1 MKKTFVG
8 AVAALL
14 FMFCFSL
21 HPVSA
26 QAAEHMLQMENDE
39 WVCYTAGQRDNSYT
53 GMAVNEYGWWYLTD
67 GEIDRDYTGMACNE
81 YGWWYMNN
89 GALDLSYTGIADVNG
104 EPWYVVNGTIDFSY
118 NGMVNASGSWWY
130 LNQNKV
136 DTDFTG
142 LALNEYG
149 WWYINAGE
157 IDFSYTGLGYNEYGW
172 WYVDNGTVDLSY
184 TGMAQLGY
192 DWWYVT
198 NGVLDRDYTG
208 MTVYD
213 GNWYYLINGFLDRS
227 YEGLADNEYGWWY
240 ISNGTIDFT
249 YNGMAANEYGWWYV
263 SSGGVDGTFTGVA
276 SNSYGSWYFENGTI
290 NYNYDGEYTYVGI
303 TYIVKNGLATPLQK
317 SSVGIDVSKHNGE
330 IDWDAVKADGIKF
343 AIIRVGYGNDDT
355 DQDDVWAVRNMQE
368 CERVGIP
375 YGVYLYSYA
384 VNEDEANSE
393 ANHILRMLQG
403 FNPVLG
409 VYIDIEDTEY
419 YNKYD
424 IDPYSSEGR
433 ELITRIAVTVMDRV
447 SRAGYTAG
455 VYANWNYFQN
465 VLIQSEIQAYKWL
478 AWYKEDTSEVPEGD
492 WIMWQYTSTG
502 HVNGIEGNV
511 DMNFWYGF

>member
-1 MKKTFVG
+1 
-8 AVAALL
+8 
-14 FMFCFSL
+14 
-21 HPVSA
+21 
-26 QAAEHMLQMENDE
+26 MLQMENDE
-39 WVCYTAGQRDNSYT
+39 WVCYTGGQRDNSYT

-67 GEIDRDYTGMACNE
+67 GEIDWDYTGMACNE

-149 WWYINAGE
+149 WWYMNAGE

-172 WYVDNGTVDLSY
+172 WYV
-184 TGMAQLGY
+184 
-192 DWWYVT
+192 
-198 NGVLDRDYTG
+198 
-208 MTVYD
+208 
-213 GNWYYLINGFLDRS
+213 
-227 YEGLADNEYGWWY
+227 
-240 ISNGTIDFT
+240 
-249 YNGMAANEYGWWYV
+249 
-263 SSGGVDGTFTGVA
+263 SSGGVDGAFTGVA

-303 TYIVKNGLATPLQK
+303 TYIVKNGLATSLQK

-419 YNKYD
+419 YNEYN

>member
-39 WVCYTAGQRDNSYT
+39 WVCYTDGQRDNSYT

-67 GEIDRDYTGMACNE
+67 GEIDWDYTGMACNE

-149 WWYINAGE
+149 WWYMNAGE

-213 GNWYYLINGFLDRS
+213 GNWYYLINGFLDRC
-227 YEGLADNEYGWWY
+227 YEGLAD
-240 ISNGTIDFT
+240 
-249 YNGMAANEYGWWYV
+249 NEYGWWYV
-263 SSGGVDGTFTGVA
+263 SSGGVDGAFTGVA

-303 TYIVKNGLATPLQK
+303 TYIVKNGLATSLQK

-419 YNKYD
+419 YNEYN

>member
-1 MKKTFVG
+1 
-8 AVAALL
+8 
-14 FMFCFSL
+14 
-21 HPVSA
+21 
-26 QAAEHMLQMENDE
+26 
-39 WVCYTAGQRDNSYT
+39 
-53 GMAVNEYGWWYLTD
+53 
-67 GEIDRDYTGMACNE
+67 MACNE
-81 YGWWYMNN
+81 YGWWNMNN

-149 WWYINAGE
+149 WWYMNAGE

-303 TYIVKNGLATPLQK
+303 TYIVKNGLATSLQK

-419 YNKYD
+419 YNEYN

>member
-39 WVCYTAGQRDNSYT
+39 WVCYTGGQRDNSYT

-67 GEIDRDYTGMACNE
+67 GEIDWDYTGMACNE

-149 WWYINAGE
+149 WWYMNAGE

-240 ISNGTIDFT
+240 
-249 YNGMAANEYGWWYV
+249 V

-303 TYIVKNGLATPLQK
+303 TYIVKNGLATSLQK

>member
-67 GEIDRDYTGMACNE
+67 GEIDWDYTGMACNE

-149 WWYINAGE
+149 WWYMNAGE
-157 IDFSYTGLGYNEYGW
+157 IDFSYTGLGY
-172 WYVDNGTVDLSY
+172 
-184 TGMAQLGY
+184 
-192 DWWYVT
+192 
-198 NGVLDRDYTG
+198 
-208 MTVYD
+208 
-213 GNWYYLINGFLDRS
+213 
-227 YEGLADNEYGWWY
+227 
-240 ISNGTIDFT
+240 
-249 YNGMAANEYGWWYV
+249 NEYGWWYV

-290 NYNYDGEYTYVGI
+290 NYSYDGEYTYVGI
-303 TYIVKNGLATPLQK
+303 TYIVKNGLATSLQK

-419 YNKYD
+419 YNEHN

>member
-39 WVCYTAGQRDNSYT
+39 WVCYTGGQRDNSYT

-67 GEIDRDYTGMACNE
+67 GEIDWDYTGMACNE

-149 WWYINAGE
+149 WWYMNAGE

-213 GNWYYLINGFLDRS
+213 GNWYYLINGFLDRC
-227 YEGLADNEYGWWY
+227 YEGLAD
-240 ISNGTIDFT
+240 
-249 YNGMAANEYGWWYV
+249 NEYGWWYV
-263 SSGGVDGTFTGVA
+263 SSGGVDGAFTGVA

-303 TYIVKNGLATPLQK
+303 TYIVKNGLATSLQK

-419 YNKYD
+419 YNEYN

>member
-1 MKKTFVG
+1 M
-8 AVAALL
+8 
-14 FMFCFSL
+14 
-21 HPVSA
+21 
-26 QAAEHMLQMENDE
+26 
-39 WVCYTAGQRDNSYT
+39 AG
-53 GMAVNEYGWWYLTD
+53 
-67 GEIDRDYTGMACNE
+67 
-81 YGWWYMNN
+81 
-89 GALDLSYTGIADVNG
+89 GI
-104 EPWYVVNGTIDFSY
+104 
-118 NGMVNASGSWWY
+118 
-130 LNQNKV
+130 
-136 DTDFTG
+136 
-142 LALNEYG
+142 
-149 WWYINAGE
+149 
-157 IDFSYTGLGYNEYGW
+157 
-172 WYVDNGTVDLSY
+172 
-184 TGMAQLGY
+184 
-192 DWWYVT
+192 
-198 NGVLDRDYTG
+198 
-208 MTVYD
+208 
-213 GNWYYLINGFLDRS
+213 
-227 YEGLADNEYGWWY
+227 
-240 ISNGTIDFT
+240 FT

>member
-67 GEIDRDYTGMACNE
+67 GEIDWDYTGMACNE

-240 ISNGTIDFT
+240 
-249 YNGMAANEYGWWYV
+249 V

-290 NYNYDGEYTYVGI
+290 NYSYDGEYTYVGI
-303 TYIVKNGLATPLQK
+303 TYIVKNGLATSLQK

-419 YNKYD
+419 YNEYN

-511 DMNFWYGF
+511 DMNFWYRF

>member
-39 WVCYTAGQRDNSYT
+39 WVCYTGGQRDNSYT

-67 GEIDRDYTGMACNE
+67 GEIDWDYTGMACNE

-149 WWYINAGE
+149 WWYMNAGE

-192 DWWYVT
+192 DWWYV
-198 NGVLDRDYTG
+198 
-208 MTVYD
+208 
-213 GNWYYLINGFLDRS
+213 
-227 YEGLADNEYGWWY
+227 
-240 ISNGTIDFT
+240 SNGTIDFT

-303 TYIVKNGLATPLQK
+303 TYIVKNGLAMPLQD

>member
-67 GEIDRDYTGMACNE
+67 GEIDWDYTGMACNE

-240 ISNGTIDFT
+240 
-249 YNGMAANEYGWWYV
+249 V

-303 TYIVKNGLATPLQK
+303 TYIVKNGLATSLQK

-419 YNKYD
+419 YNKYN

>member
-39 WVCYTAGQRDNSYT
+39 WVCYTDGQRDNSYT

-67 GEIDRDYTGMACNE
+67 GEIDWDYTGMACNE

-149 WWYINAGE
+149 WWYMNAGE

-213 GNWYYLINGFLDRS
+213 GNWYYLINGFLDRC
-227 YEGLADNEYGWWY
+227 YEGLAD
-240 ISNGTIDFT
+240 
-249 YNGMAANEYGWWYV
+249 NEYGWWYV
-263 SSGGVDGTFTGVA
+263 SSGGVDGAFTGVA

-303 TYIVKNGLATPLQK
+303 TYIVKNGLATSLQK

-419 YNKYD
+419 YNEYN

-478 AWYKEDTSEVPEGD
+478 ALYKEDTSEVPEGD

>member
-1 MKKTFVG
+1 MN
-8 AVAALL
+8 
-14 FMFCFSL
+14 M
-21 HPVSA
+21 
-26 QAAEHMLQMENDE
+26 
-39 WVCYTAGQRDNSYT
+39 AG
-53 GMAVNEYGWWYLTD
+53 G
-67 GEIDRDYTGMACNE
+67 
-81 YGWWYMNN
+81 
-89 GALDLSYTGIADVNG
+89 
-104 EPWYVVNGTIDFSY
+104 
-118 NGMVNASGSWWY
+118 
-130 LNQNKV
+130 
-136 DTDFTG
+136 
-142 LALNEYG
+142 
-149 WWYINAGE
+149 
-157 IDFSYTGLGYNEYGW
+157 
-172 WYVDNGTVDLSY
+172 
-184 TGMAQLGY
+184 
-192 DWWYVT
+192 
-198 NGVLDRDYTG
+198 
-208 MTVYD
+208 
-213 GNWYYLINGFLDRS
+213 
-227 YEGLADNEYGWWY
+227 
-240 ISNGTIDFT
+240 
-249 YNGMAANEYGWWYV
+249 
-263 SSGGVDGTFTGVA
+263 SGGVDMDFTGVA

-303 TYIVKNGLATPLQK
+303 TYIVKNGMATALQN

-419 YNKYD
+419 YNEYN

-465 VLIQSEIQAYKWL
+465 VLIQSEIEAYKWL

>member
-39 WVCYTAGQRDNSYT
+39 WVCYTGGQRDNSYT

-67 GEIDRDYTGMACNE
+67 GEIDWDYTGMACNE

-149 WWYINAGE
+149 WWYMNAGE

-172 WYVDNGTVDLSY
+172 WYV
-184 TGMAQLGY
+184 
-192 DWWYVT
+192 
-198 NGVLDRDYTG
+198 
-208 MTVYD
+208 
-213 GNWYYLINGFLDRS
+213 
-227 YEGLADNEYGWWY
+227 
-240 ISNGTIDFT
+240 
-249 YNGMAANEYGWWYV
+249 
-263 SSGGVDGTFTGVA
+263 SSGGVDGAFTGVA

-303 TYIVKNGLATPLQK
+303 TYIVKNGLATSLQK

-419 YNKYD
+419 YNEYN

>member
-67 GEIDRDYTGMACNE
+67 GEIDWDYTGMACNE

-149 WWYINAGE
+149 WWYMNAGE

-213 GNWYYLINGFLDRS
+213 GNWYYLINGFLDRC
-227 YEGLADNEYGWWY
+227 YEGLAD
-240 ISNGTIDFT
+240 
-249 YNGMAANEYGWWYV
+249 NEYGWWYV
-263 SSGGVDGTFTGVA
+263 SSGGVDGAFTGVA

-303 TYIVKNGLATPLQK
+303 TYIVKNGLATSLQK

-419 YNKYD
+419 YNEYN

>member
-67 GEIDRDYTGMACNE
+67 GEIDWDYTGMACNE

-149 WWYINAGE
+149 WWYMNAGE

-240 ISNGTIDFT
+240 
-249 YNGMAANEYGWWYV
+249 V

-303 TYIVKNGLATPLQK
+303 TYIVKNGLATSLQK

>member
-39 WVCYTAGQRDNSYT
+39 WVCYTGGQRDNSYT

-67 GEIDRDYTGMACNE
+67 GEIDWDYTGMACNE

-149 WWYINAGE
+149 WWYMNAGE

-240 ISNGTIDFT
+240 
-249 YNGMAANEYGWWYV
+249 V

-290 NYNYDGEYTYVGI
+290 NYSYDGEYTYVGI
-303 TYIVKNGLATPLQK
+303 TYIVKNGLATSLQK

>member
-1 MKKTFVG
+1 
-8 AVAALL
+8 
-14 FMFCFSL
+14 
-21 HPVSA
+21 
-26 QAAEHMLQMENDE
+26 
-39 WVCYTAGQRDNSYT
+39 
-53 GMAVNEYGWWYLTD
+53 
-67 GEIDRDYTGMACNE
+67 
-81 YGWWYMNN
+81 
-89 GALDLSYTGIADVNG
+89 
-104 EPWYVVNGTIDFSY
+104 
-118 NGMVNASGSWWY
+118 
-130 LNQNKV
+130 
-136 DTDFTG
+136 
-142 LALNEYG
+142 
-149 WWYINAGE
+149 
-157 IDFSYTGLGYNEYGW
+157 
-172 WYVDNGTVDLSY
+172 
-184 TGMAQLGY
+184 
-192 DWWYVT
+192 
-198 NGVLDRDYTG
+198 
-208 MTVYD
+208 
-213 GNWYYLINGFLDRS
+213 
-227 YEGLADNEYGWWY
+227 
-240 ISNGTIDFT
+240 
-249 YNGMAANEYGWWYV
+249 MAANEYGWWYV

-290 NYNYDGEYTYVGI
+290 NYSYDGEYTYVGI
-303 TYIVKNGLATPLQK
+303 TYIVKNGLATSLQK

-419 YNKYD
+419 YNEHN

>member
-67 GEIDRDYTGMACNE
+67 GEIDWDYTGMACNE

-192 DWWYVT
+192 
-198 NGVLDRDYTG
+198 
-208 MTVYD
+208 
-213 GNWYYLINGFLDRS
+213 NWYYLINGFLDRS

-290 NYNYDGEYTYVGI
+290 NYSYDGEYTYVGI
-303 TYIVKNGLATPLQK
+303 TYIVKNGLATSLQK

-419 YNKYD
+419 YNEYN

>member
-1 MKKTFVG
+1 M
-8 AVAALL
+8 
-14 FMFCFSL
+14 
-21 HPVSA
+21 
-26 QAAEHMLQMENDE
+26 
-39 WVCYTAGQRDNSYT
+39 
-53 GMAVNEYGWWYLTD
+53 
-67 GEIDRDYTGMACNE
+67 
-81 YGWWYMNN
+81 
-89 GALDLSYTGIADVNG
+89 
-104 EPWYVVNGTIDFSY
+104 
-118 NGMVNASGSWWY
+118 
-130 LNQNKV
+130 
-136 DTDFTG
+136 
-142 LALNEYG
+142 
-149 WWYINAGE
+149 
-157 IDFSYTGLGYNEYGW
+157 
-172 WYVDNGTVDLSY
+172 
-184 TGMAQLGY
+184 
-192 DWWYVT
+192 
-198 NGVLDRDYTG
+198 
-208 MTVYD
+208 
-213 GNWYYLINGFLDRS
+213 
-227 YEGLADNEYGWWY
+227 
-240 ISNGTIDFT
+240 
-249 YNGMAANEYGWWYV
+249 
-263 SSGGVDGTFTGVA
+263 
-276 SNSYGSWYFENGTI
+276 
-290 NYNYDGEYTYVGI
+290 GI
-303 TYIVKNGLATPLQK
+303 TYIVKNGLAIQLQD